1 MRVNSLIV
9 AGLVFVVCGLFVSG
23 CGQKQA
29 KGPQAIDPHSP
40 DGIMLAMRDQ
50 VKQFNDAI
58 TRQDY
63 KYLHDYGYY
72 LTGIIVA
79 FNAKID
85 DAQRKQFEGQIKELL
100 SLTAQLDRA
109 GGGSKAEA
117 SAATVKRI
125 EEALN
130 KMDQEYQ
137 QTKGSALTEKP
148 AGVK

>member
-1 MRVNSLIV
+1 MRVNSLLV
-9 AGLVFVVCGLFVSG
+9 AGLVVVVCGLFVSG

-29 KGPQAIDPHSP
+29 KGPQKIDPHSP
-40 DGIMLAMRDQ
+40 DGIMLAMKDQ
-50 VKQFNDAI
+50 VVQFNGAI
-58 TRQDY
+58 ARQEY

-109 GGGSKAEA
+109 AGGDKAEA
-117 SAATVKRI
+117 TAATVKRI
-125 EEALN
+125 EAAVN
-130 KMDQEYQ
+130 KLEQEYH
-137 QTKGSALTEKP
+137 QTTGSALTEKA
-148 AGVK
+148 AGAK